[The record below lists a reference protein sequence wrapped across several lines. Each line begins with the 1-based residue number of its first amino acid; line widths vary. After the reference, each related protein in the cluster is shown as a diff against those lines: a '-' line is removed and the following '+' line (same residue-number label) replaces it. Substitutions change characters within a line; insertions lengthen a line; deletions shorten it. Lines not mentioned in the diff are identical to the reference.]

1 MRNGQTMRSQPQL
14 PIEEVRNLM
23 NQVKNAQNPQ
33 AMLTSILNNNSNTP
47 MIATM
52 LNNGNSLEGI
62 ARWLAQ
68 AKNVDINKLINDL
81 NQP

>member
-23 NQVKNAQNPQ
+23 NQVKNSQNPQ
-33 AMLTSILNNNSNTP
+33 AMLTNILQNNSNTAT
-47 MIATM
+47 IASM
-52 LNNGNSLEGI
+52 LNSGNSLEGI
-62 ARWLAQ
+62 AKQLAQ
-68 AKNVDINKLINDL
+68 IKGVDINKLINEL